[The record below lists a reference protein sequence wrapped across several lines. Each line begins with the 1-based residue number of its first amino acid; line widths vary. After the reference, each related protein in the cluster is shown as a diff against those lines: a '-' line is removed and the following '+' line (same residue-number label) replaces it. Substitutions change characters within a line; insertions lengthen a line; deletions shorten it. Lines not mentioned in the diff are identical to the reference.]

1 MGRPARHSKVALA
14 LSLFFQLPDP
24 GGAVVSRKDTWVLSG
39 HWLPEPTP
47 SQPHAVASLARLPA
61 SGNANSARWFI
72 LLLCSQHIASHS
84 SNCQTRAQK
93 TSPKADCYNLE
104 HAAQPENCNDAM
116 CMGAWAGRTPGGV
129 GNLVPRGD
137 RLLLATLTRL
147 RHCKSPH
154 PMR

>member
-1 MGRPARHSKVALA
+1 M
-14 LSLFFQLPDP
+14 
-24 GGAVVSRKDTWVLSG
+24 WVLSG

-116 CMGAWAGRTPGGV
+116 CMGACAGRTPGGV
-129 GNLVPRGD
+129 GNLVPRAD
-137 RLLLATLTRL
+137 RLLRQPPLPVSDTANPLT
-147 RHCKSPH
+147 P
-154 PMR
+154 